1 MAVRFI
7 TPVETPYESQ
17 FVPMPLDFMYKALQ
31 EKQKGLDTTRGE
43 LGSADLKIES
53 APWDTNLAQQYR
65 EKFSGDISSLSSRL
79 EQDKSGYGSIAQQ
92 LKSLNREY
100 NTDPEFQR
108 IIQHHAAYKKN
119 VEPWLGKPN
128 SPSLYFRGMMRL
140 NPETQQFEW
149 KKGSEIA
156 IEDIRSPIEDKSEKY
171 ITENVLDKLRA
182 SLKQKYGEGKFVTDQ
197 STGTTMWQS
206 PEGTTLETIDMT
218 NPFTENAIKQFAKRM
233 YEGTNEQDYYAKEFK
248 LRRDE
253 QGNIIGRGYTTL
265 EELEELVGNT
275 VSKGFYRKETEQPG
289 STREIDDPNARKRA
303 EELQAAKDRTYSISS
318 QGATAS
324 DLDLELVSNDITA
337 NSTMAVTKLREADK
351 RLFEELNKASTDEN
365 YSLTLRSIVYSGA
378 DGNITGEG
386 SFGVVLD
393 EMLTEA
399 ANGVKDPT
407 QKQKLVELVTNPYTA
422 NMIITSPDYY
432 LGENGYFAKN
442 GMNKDQIDAI
452 KNNLYQQLIGI
463 SQDPGDQVALDVTKG
478 VLKNYNESK
487 SLQALAAEKQKVFDK
502 LAEVVMP
509 GADTKKTAELLIVGN
524 TIKTIGNEYGGNA
537 LSGEPAFYNE
547 FTQDQLDSDLRL
559 QFLLDKGALKK
570 LQNGKYA
577 FYESSS
583 GTVTSEKSGPSA
595 NTTRYPGRREGSDGL
610 KATPIYSEALRHLDY
625 QEKAIKD
632 DKFSFVKELKTI
644 KETTEGEKAG
654 TLKAVSKEY
663 LELLQNPVELADLLQ
678 KTAALVGKGGKDYR
692 NKGTAKEVFEES
704 LYKGEDFNGNNFKIT
719 DVAFEV
725 NNFGIPMIVLT
736 AMTDES
742 NPNSFSQVSL
752 IYNNEDNPTK
762 YSQIVSELL
771 NDDASEYRDV
781 GAAWYA
787 SAAIDKDQLGL
798 LNLFFDAKEANKE
811 KSVKENEVIIFKD
824 KQGNEF
830 GVQTTN
836 TGRVALGK
844 YENGQ
849 IIPFTTITTPSGKVL
864 DPNDVQDYQE
874 ALVLLG
880 YGKLEQGRAQK
891 NFGGQGGASMG
902 KSPIQQGQLW
912 TPK

>member
-1 MAVRFI
+1 
-7 TPVETPYESQ
+7 VE
-17 FVPMPLDFMYKALQ
+17 D
-31 EKQKGLDTTRGE
+31 
-43 LGSADLKIES
+43 
-53 APWDTNLAQQYR
+53 
-65 EKFSGDISSLSSRL
+65 
-79 EQDKSGYGSIAQQ
+79 
-92 LKSLNREY
+92 
-100 NTDPEFQR
+100 NT
-108 IIQHHAAYKKN
+108 
-119 VEPWLGKPN
+119 
-128 SPSLYFRGMMRL
+128 
-140 NPETQQFEW
+140 
-149 KKGSEIA
+149 
-156 IEDIRSPIEDKSEKY
+156 EKY

-182 SLKQKYGEGKFVTDQ
+182 SLKQTYGEGKFVTDT
-197 STGTTMWQS
+197 STGKTMWQS
-206 PEGTTLETIDMT
+206 PDGTSVEAIDLS

-253 QGNIIGRGYTTL
+253 EGNTIGRGYTTL

-289 STREIDDPNARKRA
+289 STTEIDDPNARRRA

-318 QGATAS
+318 QGATPS

-337 NSTMAVTKLREADK
+337 NSTMAAAKLREADK
-351 RLFEELNKASTDEN
+351 RLFEELNRASTDEN
-365 YSLTLRSIVYSGA
+365 YSRTLRSIVYSGA

-393 EMLTEA
+393 QMLTEA
-399 ANGVKDPT
+399 AAGVKDPK
-407 QKQKLVELVTNPYTA
+407 QKQQLVELATNSSTA
-422 NMIITSPDYY
+422 NMVITSPETY
-432 LGENGYFAKN
+432 LGKNGYFAKN
-442 GMNKDQIDAI
+442 GMSKEQINAI

-463 SQDPGDQVALDVTKG
+463 SQDPGDQEALDVTKG
-478 VLKNYNESK
+478 ILENYNESK
-487 SLQALAAEKQKVFDK
+487 NLQALAAEKQKVFND
-502 LAEVVMP
+502 LAAVVTNSKESKVIKQKSKELFNGTIISNVLEDY
-509 GADTKKTAELLIVGN
+509 GAANPNYTLEQINNDT
-524 TIKTIGNEYGGNA
+524 
-537 LSGEPAFYNE
+537 
-547 FTQDQLDSDLRL
+547 RL
-559 QFLLDKGALKK
+559 QHLVEENILVEVTEETKHKAGAPVGTFSFRI
-570 LQNGKYA
+570 GKNPPTSKMGVTVPGDYIYTEA
-577 FYESSS
+577 F
-583 GTVTSEKSGPSA
+583 
-595 NTTRYPGRREGSDGL
+595 N
-610 KATPIYSEALRHLDY
+610 
-625 QEKAIKD
+625 KAIKANEEKQKAIAEGKF
-632 DKFSFVKELKTI
+632 KFSKELKTI

-654 TLKAVSKEY
+654 TLKAQSEY
-663 LELLQNPVELADLLQ
+663 YKKLLQNPQELAALLQ
-678 KTAALVGKGGKDYR
+678 QTAALVGKGGKDYR
-692 NKGTAKEVFEES
+692 NKGTAKEVFEQS
-704 LYKGEDFNGNNFKIT
+704 LYKGEDFDGNKFKIT

-736 AMTDES
+736 AMSDEA
-742 NPNSFSQVSL
+742 NPNSYSQVSL
-752 IYNNEDNPTK
+752 IYNNEDNPSNYTN
-762 YSQIVSELL
+762 IVTELL
-771 NDDASEYRDV
+771 TDDAPEYRDV

-811 KSVKENEVIIFKD
+811 KSVKGNEVIIFKD

-891 NFGGQGGASMG
+891 NFGGQGGTSAG

>member
-17 FVPMPLDFMYKALQ
+17 FVPMPLDFMYKAIQ
-31 EKQKGLDTTRGE
+31 EKQKGLDTTRGD

-53 APWDTNLAQQYR
+53 APWDTDLAQQYR

-79 EQDKSGYGSIAQQ
+79 EKDKSGYGAVAQQ

-108 IIQHHAAYKKN
+108 VIKHHAAYTKN

-128 SPSLYFRGMMRL
+128 SPSLYFKGMMRL

-156 IEDIRSPIEDKSEKY
+156 IEDIRSPIEDNSEKY

-182 SLKQKYGEGKFVTDQ
+182 SLKESYGEGKFVTDPN
-197 STGTTMWQS
+197 TGATMWQS
-206 PEGTTLETIDMT
+206 PDGTTLENIDMT
-218 NPFTENAIKQFAKRM
+218 NPFTKNAIKQFAKRM

-253 QGNIIGRGYTTL
+253 QGNTIGRGYTTL
-265 EELEELVGNT
+265 KELEELVGNT
-275 VSKGFYRKETEQPG
+275 VSKGFYRKETIQPG
-289 STREIDDPNARKRA
+289 GTKEIDNPNAKRKA
-303 EELQAAKDRTYSISS
+303 EELQAAKDRTYAISS
-318 QGATAS
+318 QGATTS

-337 NSTMAVTKLREADK
+337 NSTMSAAKLREADK
-351 RLFEELNKASTDEN
+351 RLFEELNRASTDEN
-365 YSLTLRSIVYSGA
+365 YSPTLRSIVYSGA

-393 EMLTEA
+393 QMLTEA
-399 ANGVKDPT
+399 ANGVKDPK
-407 QKQKLVELVTNPYTA
+407 QKQQLVELATNPFTA
-422 NMIITSPDYY
+422 NMVITSPETY

-442 GMNKDQIDAI
+442 GMSKEQINAI

-463 SQDPGDQVALDVTKG
+463 SQDPGDQEALDVTKG

-487 SLQALAAEKQKVFDK
+487 SLQSLAAEKQKVFDK

-509 GADTKKTAELLIVGN
+509 GADTKQTANLLIIGN
-524 TIKTIGNEYGGNA
+524 TIKTIGKEYGGNA
-537 LSGEPAFYNE
+537 LSGEPAFNNE

-577 FYESSS
+577 FYEISQI
-583 GTVTSEKSGPSA
+583 VESEKSGSSST
-595 NTTRYPGRREGSDGL
+595 TTRYPGTRDSGGSFQG
-610 KATPIYSEALRHLDY
+610 TPVYKEALRYLNF

-632 DKFSFVKELKTI
+632 NKFSFVKELKTI

-663 LELLQNPVELADLLQ
+663 LELLQNPVQLTNLLQ
-678 KTAALVGKGGKDYR
+678 QTAALVGKGGKDYR

-704 LYKGEDFNGNNFKIT
+704 LYKGEDFNGNKFKIT

-762 YSQIVSELL
+762 YSDIVSELL
-771 NDDASEYRDV
+771 TDDAPEYRDV

-798 LNLFFDAKEANKE
+798 LNLFFDAKEANKQ
-811 KSVKENEVIIFKD
+811 KSVKENKVILFKD

-849 IIPFTTITTPSGKVL
+849 IIPFTTIRTPSGKLL
-864 DPNDVQDYQE
+864 DPNDVKDYQE

-880 YGKLEQGRAQK
+880 YGKLEQGRAQQ
-891 NFGGQGGASMG
+891 NFGGQGGTSVG

>member
-1 MAVRFI
+1 M
-7 TPVETPYESQ
+7 
-17 FVPMPLDFMYKALQ
+17 
-31 EKQKGLDTTRGE
+31 
-43 LGSADLKIES
+43 
-53 APWDTNLAQQYR
+53 
-65 EKFSGDISSLSSRL
+65 
-79 EQDKSGYGSIAQQ
+79 EQDPQTGEWG
-92 LKSLNREY
+92 
-100 NTDPEFQR
+100 
-108 IIQHHAAYKKN
+108 
-119 VEPWLGKPN
+119 
-128 SPSLYFRGMMRL
+128 
-140 NPETQQFEW
+140 W
-149 KKGSEIA
+149 KKGSDIK
-156 IEDIRSPIEDKSEKY
+156 IEDIKAPIQDNTENY
-171 ITENVLDKLRA
+171 ITENLLNYLKP
-182 SLKQKYGEGKFVTDQ
+182 SLKETYGEGKFVTDRN
-197 STGTTMWQS
+197 TGTTMWQNA
-206 PEGTTLETIDMT
+206 EGTTVEAIDLN
-218 NPFTENAIKQFAKRM
+218 NPYTVDAIDNFARRM
-233 YEGTNEQDYYAKEFK
+233 YQGNTDQDSYAKEFK
-248 LRRDE
+248 PRVDAN
-253 QGNIIGRGYTTL
+253 GNIIARGYKTE
-265 EELEELVGNT
+265 EELRDLILST
-275 VSKGFYRKETEQPG
+275 VSKGFYRKETIQPG

-318 QGATAS
+318 QGATTS
-324 DLDLELVSNDITA
+324 DLDLEFISNDITA
-337 NSTMAVTKLREADK
+337 NSTMAAAKLREADK

-365 YSLTLRSIVYSGA
+365 YSRTLRSIVYSGA

-399 ANGVKDPT
+399 ANGVTDPT
-407 QKQKLVELVTNPYTA
+407 QKQNLLVLANKPHTA
-422 NMIITSPDYY
+422 NMIITSPESF

-442 GMNKDQIDAI
+442 GMNKSQIDAI

-463 SQDPGDQVALDVTKG
+463 SQDPGDQEALDVTKA

-487 SLQALAAEKQKVFDK
+487 NLQALAAEKQEVFDK

-509 GADTKKTAELLIVGN
+509 GADTKKTAEFLIISN

-583 GTVTSEKSGPSA
+583 GTVTSEKSGPSS
-595 NTTRYPGRREGSDGL
+595 NTTRYPGRREDSGGL
-610 KATPIYSEALRHLDY
+610 KATPVYSEALRYLNF
-625 QEKAIKD
+625 QEKAIKEN
-632 DKFSFVKELKTI
+632 KFSFVKELKTI

-704 LYKGEDFNGNNFKIT
+704 LYKGEDFNGDKFKIT
-719 DVAFEV
+719 DVTFEV

-736 AMTDES
+736 AMSDET
-742 NPNSFSQVSL
+742 NPDSFSQVSL

-771 NDDASEYRDV
+771 TDDAPEYRDV

-811 KSVKENEVIIFKD
+811 KSVKENKVIIFKD

-880 YGKLEQGRAQK
+880 YGKLEQGRAQQ
-891 NFGGQGGASMG
+891 NFGGQGGTSVG

>member
-31 EKQKGLDTTRGE
+31 EKQKGLDTTRGD

-53 APWDTNLAQQYR
+53 APWYEPEAQQYR
-65 EKFSGDISSLSSRL
+65 EKFSRDVSSLTGRL
-79 EQDKSGYGSIAQQ
+79 EQDKSGYGAIAQQ

-119 VEPWLGKPN
+119 VEPWLGKEN
-128 SPSLYFRGMMRL
+128 ASSLYFKGLMEQDPQTGEWR
-140 NPETQQFEW
+140 W
-149 KKGSEIA
+149 KKGSDIEID
-156 IEDIRSPIEDKSEKY
+156 DIKAPIQDNTEKY
-171 ITENVLDKLRA
+171 ITENLLTYLKP
-182 SLKQKYGEGKFVTDQ
+182 SLKQTYGEGKFVTDT
-197 STGTTMWQS
+197 STGKTMWQS
-206 PEGTTLETIDMT
+206 PDGTSVEAIDLS

-253 QGNIIGRGYTTL
+253 EGNTIGRGYTTL

-289 STREIDDPNARKRA
+289 STTEIDDPNARRRA

-318 QGATAS
+318 QGATPS
-324 DLDLELVSNDITA
+324 DLDLGLLSDDITA
-337 NSTMAVTKLREADK
+337 NSTMAAAKLKEADTQ
-351 RLFEELNKASTDEN
+351 LFSELNKASTYED
-365 YSLTLRSIVYSGA
+365 YSPTLRSIVYSGA
-378 DGNITGEG
+378 DGNMTGEG
-386 SFGVVLD
+386 SFGIVLD
-393 EMLTEA
+393 QMLNEA
-399 ANGVKDPT
+399 SVGVTDPAK
-407 QKQKLVELVTNPYTA
+407 KQKLVDVMENPYTA
-422 NMIITSPDYY
+422 NMVITSPEYY
-432 LGENGYFAKN
+432 LGKDGYFAKN
-442 GMNKDQIDAI
+442 GMTQEQIGAI

-463 SQDPGDQVALDVTKG
+463 SQDPGDQVALDVVKG
-478 VLKNYNESK
+478 IMGNYNESK
-487 SLQALAAEKQKVFDK
+487 SLQALATEKQKVFDN
-502 LAEVVMP
+502 LAGVITNSKDEKVITEKSADLMIGSTINSVGKDYTFMGSPSVTFTPDEVK
-509 GADTKKTAELLIVGN
+509 AD
-524 TIKTIGNEYGGNA
+524 
-537 LSGEPAFYNE
+537 S
-547 FTQDQLDSDLRL
+547 RL
-559 QFLLDKGALKK
+559 QYLLDNNVLRASKDYYNKPIYTYLTDPLVPESGKQAGSQPGPGRTEAYKK
-570 LQNGKYA
+570 A
-577 FYESSS
+577 
-583 GTVTSEKSGPSA
+583 VTA
-595 NTTRYPGRREGSDGL
+595 NTE
-610 KATPIYSEALRHLDY
+610 K
-625 QEKAIKD
+625 EKAIKEG
-632 DKFSFVKELKTI
+632 KFSFAKELKVI

-663 LELLQNPVELADLLQ
+663 LALLQNPQELANLLQ
-678 KTAALVGKGGKDYR
+678 QTAALVGKGGKDYR
-692 NKGTAKEVFEES
+692 NKGTAKEVFESS
-704 LYKGEDFNGNNFKIT
+704 LYKGDDFNGNKFEIT
-719 DVAFEV
+719 DVGFEV
-725 NNFGIPMIVLT
+725 NNSGIPMIVLT
-736 AMTDES
+736 AMSDKN
-742 NPNSFSQVSL
+742 NPDSFSQVSL
-752 IYNNEDNPTK
+752 IYDNKNNPSK
-762 YSQIVSELL
+762 YANIVSELL
-771 NDDASEYRDV
+771 TDDAPEYRDV

-798 LNLFFDAKEANKE
+798 LNLFFDAKDANKE
-811 KSVKENEVIIFKD
+811 KSVKGNEVIIFKD

-891 NFGGQGGASMG
+891 NFGGQGGTSPVG
-902 KSPIQQGQLW
+902 KPNNNLGILQ
-912 TPK
+912 